1 MVVADLEGAAERHSI
16 DSNVRLLRSTLKQD

>member
-16 DSNVRLLRSTLKQD
+16 DSNVRLPQSTLKQN